1 MANTERLKALR
12 TAVEADRDRLNMAN
26 WAVKHTC
33 GTTLCLAGFA
43 AVLSGAELNFAD
55 DRAYHFWDGRT
66 STAFTTTGE
75 TVEDVAKDF
84 LELEQE
90 DAAELFYTNDE
101 DLAMD
106 KLDYLIEYGDLDEFD
121 VDEY

>member
-12 TAVEADRDRLNMAN
+12 TTVEADRDRLNMAN

-43 AVLSGAELNFAD
+43 AVLSGAELNFD
-55 DRAYHFWDGRT
+55 DERAYHFFDGRT
-66 STAFTTTGE
+66 TTAFTTTGE
-75 TVEDVAKDF
+75 TVEDVAREF
-84 LELEQE
+84 LELDEE

-101 DLAMD
+101 DLALD
-106 KLDYLIEYGDLDEFD
+106 KLDHLIEYGDLVSFD
-121 VDEY
+121 DY